1 MTDLSSSYELVPL
14 GFSGFS
20 SKKRSGTQMNRCIP
34 LLLLFLP
41 LYTLAQSTDAEF
53 APLLKVRKIAEVEK
67 LANERIALTHKSV
80 I

>member
-1 MTDLSSSYELVPL
+1 
-14 GFSGFS
+14 
-20 SKKRSGTQMNRCIP
+20 MNRCIP